1 MLPTTGRK
9 RKHYSGKIKMKIE
22 KIKANINGTIIEKAL
37 SDGINF
43 IFYQNAKE
51 KTIYE
56 KLFQLVVDK
65 EYFEDDYYKDNDI
78 YVCIELSDDISYKL
92 IYDNQELDIMAE
104 RLFIENKSAPVY
116 HHEISKG
123 LIENYIKKNGYIRTF
138 FYGGD
143 MMPTDTPK
151 GILDGIM
158 KKAELSDL
166 MTQAGLLDYIRNIEP
181 VFVNTKKDCRLLL
194 LANGSFYIEG
204 ENEDDEEQCALKE
217 YFKFVITAKLA
228 DRTEELEFCA
238 NNYPLFV
245 SGLFEAAG
253 KSLDIE
259 AVLKILEDYYG
270 QTVFFC
276 PEEFRSVLSQENVVK
291 LVNEINE
298 NILPF

>member
-1 MLPTTGRK
+1 
-9 RKHYSGKIKMKIE
+9 MKIE
-22 KIKANINGTIIEKAL
+22 KIKADINGTIIEKAL

-56 KLFQLVVDK
+56 KVFQLVVDK
-65 EYFEDDYYKDNDI
+65 EYYEDDYYKDNAI
-78 YVCIELSDDISYKL
+78 NVCIELSDDISYKL

-104 RLFIENKSAPVY
+104 RLLIENKSAPVY
-116 HHEISKG
+116 NHEISKG

-158 KKAELSDL
+158 KKAKPSDA
-166 MTQAGLLDYIRNIEP
+166 MTQAGLFYYIRNIEP
-181 VFVNTKKDCRLLL
+181 VFINAKKDCRLLL

-291 LVNEINE
+291 LIKDINE

>member
-1 MLPTTGRK
+1 
-9 RKHYSGKIKMKIE
+9 MKIE
-22 KIKANINGTIIEKAL
+22 KIKADINGTIIEKAL

-56 KLFQLVVDK
+56 KVFQLVVDN
-65 EYFEDDYYKDNDI
+65 EYYTDDYYENNAI
-78 YVCIELSDDISYKL
+78 NVCIELSDDISYKL
-92 IYDNQELDIMAE
+92 IYDNQELDIMAQ
-104 RLFIENKSAPVY
+104 RLLIENKSAPVY
-116 HHEISKG
+116 NHEISKG
-123 LIENYIKKNGYIRTF
+123 LIENYIKKNGNIRTF
-138 FYGGD
+138 FYGED
-143 MMPTDTPK
+143 MMPTYTPK

-158 KKAELSDL
+158 KKANPSDAM
-166 MTQAGLLDYIRNIEP
+166 MTQAGLLYYIRNIEP
-181 VFVNTKKDCRLLL
+181 VFINAKKDCRLLL

-204 ENEDDEEQCALKE
+204 ENKDDEEQRALTE

-228 DRTEELEFCA
+228 DRAEELEFCA

>member
-1 MLPTTGRK
+1 
-9 RKHYSGKIKMKIE
+9 MKIE
-22 KIKANINGTIIEKAL
+22 KVKAEINGTIIEKTL

-56 KLFQLVVDK
+56 KVFQLAVDN
-65 EYFEDDYYKDNDI
+65 EYYTDDYYENNAI
-78 YVCIELSDDISYKL
+78 NVCIELSDDISYKL

-104 RLFIENKSAPVY
+104 RLLIENKSAPVY

-123 LIENYIKKNGYIRTF
+123 LIENYIKKNGNIRTF

-143 MMPTDTPK
+143 MMPTYTPE
-151 GILDGIM
+151 GILDGII
-158 KKAELSDL
+158 KKAKLPHA
-166 MTQAGLLDYIRNIEP
+166 MIQADIFDYMRKIEP
-181 VFVNTKKDCRLLL
+181 VFINAKKDCRLLL

-204 ENEDDEEQCALKE
+204 ENEDDKEQCALAE

-228 DRTEELEFCA
+228 DRAEELEFCA

-245 SGLFEAAG
+245 SGLVEAAG

-259 AVLKILEDYYG
+259 AALKILEDYYG